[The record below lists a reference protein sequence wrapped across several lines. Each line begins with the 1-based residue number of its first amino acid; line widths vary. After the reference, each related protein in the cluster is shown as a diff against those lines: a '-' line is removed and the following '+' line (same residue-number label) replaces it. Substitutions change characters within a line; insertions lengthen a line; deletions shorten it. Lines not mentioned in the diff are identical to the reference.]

1 MTNMAN
7 PEGVAAQTEGSVVVS
22 QMVSGRLGSENR
34 ISYKFSL
41 NQTEWGR
48 LCITKDSQQTNA

>member
-1 MTNMAN
+1 MTNMAT
-7 PEGVAAQTEGSVVVS
+7 PEGVAAQTEGTVVVS

-41 NQTEWGR
+41 NRTEWGR